1 MDNAM
6 EQVNAFIVTYGIRV
20 VGAVVFLIVGRMI
33 AGFVK
38 GLVKRVLEKRGIDV
52 AVAGF
57 LSNLLYALVLI
68 GVLIAVLGQFGVET
82 ASFIAVL
89 GAAGFAVGF
98 ALQGSLSN
106 FAAGVMILIFKP
118 FKLGDFVDAAG
129 VAGTVAEIQLFNTI
143 LNTPD
148 NVRIIVPNG
157 QIYGGTIKNF
167 SANDKRRVDF
177 SFGISYGSSIR
188 EAISAIQALV
198 DADSRIDKEPAPFYG
213 VGELADSSVNLT
225 VRVWCNKGDY
235 WNVKFDLTRQVKDD
249 FDLKGIEIPFPQRV
263 VWHQNQAG

>member
-6 EQVNAFIVTYGIRV
+6 EQVNTFIVTYGIRV
-20 VGAVVFLIVGRMI
+20 VGAIVFLIVGRMI

-38 GLVKRVLEKRGIDV
+38 GLIKRVLGGRGIDA
-52 AVAGF
+52 AVSGF
-57 LSNLLYALVLI
+57 LANLVYALVLV

-82 ASFIAVL
+82 ASFVAVL

-106 FAAGVMILIFKP
+106 FASGVMLLVFKP
-118 FKLGDFVDAAG
+118 FKAGDFVDAAG
-129 VAGTVAEIQLFNTI
+129 VAGTVAEIQLFDTI

-148 NVRIIVPNG
+148 NVRIIVPNA

-177 SFGISYGSSIR
+177 SFGIGYGSSIE
-188 EAISAIQALV
+188 EAISTIHNLV
-198 DADSRIDKEPAPFYG
+198 GADSRIDKEPEPFYG
-213 VGELADSSVNLT
+213 VGELADSSVNIT
-225 VRVWCNKGDY
+225 VRVWCNKADY
-235 WNVKFDLTRQVKDD
+235 WDIKFDLTRKVKDA
-249 FDLKGIEIPFPQRV
+249 FDSKGIEIPFPQQTI
-263 VWHQNQAG
+263 WHQNQMV

>member
-6 EQVNAFIVTYGIRV
+6 EQVNAFIITYGIKV
-20 VGAVVFLIVGRMI
+20 VGAIVFLIVGRAI
-33 AGFVK
+33 AGFIKRTV
-38 GLVKRVLEKRGIDV
+38 GRVLQGRGIDI

-57 LSNLLYALVLI
+57 LSNLVYSLVLV

-82 ASFIAVL
+82 ASFVAVL
-89 GAAGFAVGF
+89 GAVGFAVGF

-106 FAAGVMILIFKP
+106 FAAGVMILVFKP
-118 FKLGDFVDAAG
+118 FRIGDFIDAAS

-148 NVRIIVPNG
+148 NVRIIVPNS
-157 QIYGGTIKNF
+157 QIYGGTIKNY

-177 SFGISYGSSIR
+177 SFGIGYGSSVQS
-188 EAISAIQALV
+188 AISAIRELV
-198 DADSRIDKEPAPFYG
+198 DADARIDKEPAPFYG
-213 VGELADSSVNLT
+213 VGALADSSVNIT

-235 WNVKFDLTRQVKDD
+235 WDIKFDLTRRVKEA
-249 FDLKGIEIPFPQRV
+249 FDAKDIEIPFPQTV